1 MDLVFKLVFS
11 GAMIVNALLFIPQC
25 LRIIRHNTG
34 ESLSLTTFGGFFV
47 IQFITVIHGILHS
60 DTLLTMG
67 AGLSMI
73 CCGSCLA
80 LIIYFRSRPSIN
92 QLLAEMNHEIMGDEL
107 DRTAQ
112 SPLSYAKNIRSFY
125 RNMIDIMPGYVY
137 WRNKDGIF
145 MGCNQNMLDYL
156 GLKDESEYI
165 GKTYHH
171 FFDEAQSRQLQEIDN
186 KVISTNT
193 PVSLEEVS
201 VPNEVYYSQKIPL
214 HNQNGEVCG
223 LLGISIDIT
232 KRKEAEITMNAAK
245 NQAERLIKMKM
256 DFIKNMRHDIK
267 TPLTNLVGLTHIIDE
282 IEDKNPKTSALT
294 KDLLCS
300 GDTLLQLINEMFEYT
315 DITEGKVPLKKQFF
329 DVAQLADSVCQ
340 TLLSNSGAEKVTLQK
355 SIKED
360 IPILV
365 GDAPRLRRIL
375 LNLLHN
381 AIKFAPQGLVQIDI
395 ETQHIFDNKLML
407 VIQIKDDGIGVSA
420 HDQELVFND
429 FTKLAPSYKKNKY
442 QGSGLGLSIVR
453 QFVEDLEG
461 KLTFASDVNTGTI
474 VSCCIP
480 FTINQ
485 LDVKQESKY
494 HVT

>member
-1 MDLVFKLVFS
+1 MELVFKLIFS
-11 GAMIVNALLFIPQC
+11 GAMVVNAFLFIPQC
-25 LRIIRHNTG
+25 LRIVRHNTG
-34 ESLSLTTFGGFFV
+34 ETLSLTTFGGFFV
-47 IQFITVIHGILHS
+47 IQLITVVHGILHE
-60 DTLLTMG
+60 DLLLTMG
-67 AGLSMI
+67 AGLSMM

-80 LIIYFRSRPSIN
+80 LIVYFRARPNIT
-92 QLLAEMNHEIMGDEL
+92 QLLAEMNQEIMGDPI
-107 DRTAQ
+107 DPDAQ
-112 SPLSYAKNIRSFY
+112 SSLSYAKNIRSFY

-145 MGCNQNMLDYL
+145 MGCNKNMLDYL

-171 FFDEAQSRQLQEIDN
+171 FFNDAQCRQLQEVDN
-186 KVISTNT
+186 KVMSTNT
-193 PVSLEEVS
+193 AMSLEEAT
-201 VPNEVYYSQKIPL
+201 VPNEVYYTQKIPL
-214 HNQNGEVCG
+214 HNQDGAVCG
-223 LLGISIDIT
+223 LLGVSIDIT
-232 KRKEAEITMNAAK
+232 KRKEAEIALNLAK
-245 NQAERLIKMKM
+245 TQAERLNKMKM

-282 IEDKNPKTSALT
+282 IEDKNPKTSALA

-315 DITEGKVPLKKQFF
+315 DISEGKVPIKNQFF
-329 DVAQLADSVCQ
+329 DVAQLTESVCQ
-340 TLLSNSGAEKVTLQK
+340 TLLSDPTTTNVTLEK
-355 SIKED
+355 SIQDD

-365 GDAPRLRRIL
+365 GDAPRLRRVL

-381 AIKFAPQGLVQIDI
+381 AIKFTPNGLVEIDI
-395 ETQHIFDNKLML
+395 ATQYIVDNKLML
-407 VIQIKDDGIGVSA
+407 VLQVKDDGIGVSA

-453 QFVEDLEG
+453 QFINDLEG
-461 KLTFASDVNTGTI
+461 KLTFESTVNTGTI
-474 VSCCIP
+474 VTCCIP

-485 LDVKQESKY
+485 IDVKQESTC
-494 HVT
+494 HVS